1 VILQRLRC
9 YGYGVPNLRRA
20 LHSAENAVTMIYEG
34 QLQPFRKEN
43 GEVRTNHMHV
53 HELPWPIDALEEL
66 GQESVTMRV
75 TLSYFIEPS
84 PGSVGWG
91 VNHRYASHA
100 LRFDV
105 IRPTEDIDD
114 FKKRISRAFW
124 DSPTTRPKNA
134 KDDRHWVVGDDA
146 RSLGSLH
153 SDWWT
158 GTAATLARSGNIV
171 VYPVSGWWRERKH
184 LGRYDQPARYSLIV
198 SIRSKKRGVD
208 LYTPIT
214 NMGVVQTEIIE

>member
-1 VILQRLRC
+1 VWA
-9 YGYGVPNLRRA
+9 G
-20 LHSAENAVTMIYEG
+20 NATG
-34 QLQPFRKEN
+34 PAAN
-43 GEVRTNHMHV
+43 
-53 HELPWPIDALEEL
+53 
-66 GQESVTMRV
+66 
-75 TLSYFIEPS
+75 
-84 PGSVGWG
+84 
-91 VNHRYASHA
+91 
-100 LRFDV
+100 V

-134 KDDRHWVVGDDA
+134 KDDRHWVVGEDA

-158 GTAATLARSGNIV
+158 GTAATLARSGKIA

-184 LGRYDQPARYSLIV
+184 LGRYDQPARYSLVV
-198 SIRSKKRGVD
+198 SIRSRKREID